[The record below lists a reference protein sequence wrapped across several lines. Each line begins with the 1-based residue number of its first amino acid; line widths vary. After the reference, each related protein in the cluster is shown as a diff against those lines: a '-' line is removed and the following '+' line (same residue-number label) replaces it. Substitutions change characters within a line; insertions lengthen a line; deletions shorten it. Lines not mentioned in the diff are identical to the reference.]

1 MYTRLNIKFSMYP
14 LIMLCRRSSSNAVEF
29 DDNDDSSCSTECLL
43 DDDDTHASA
52 NIQHTK
58 MKLDHVPKYKLA
70 LLFRIT
76 SV

>member
-29 DDNDDSSCSTECLL
+29 DDSSCSTECLL

-52 NIQHTK
+52 NNQHTK

-70 LLFRIT
+70 LLFRIAT